1 MTGAKPRIKIAIDAM
16 GGDYAPGEIVKGA
29 VAAAEKDDN
38 IEVILVGPTNT
49 VAAEL
54 AKYDISRLPIRY
66 VNSDDFIQEEE
77 HPALAVRRKPNSSIA
92 VAIKMVKARE
102 VDALVAATATG
113 AIVISAIQFLGMID
127 GIDRPV
133 LGGPLTSIAPNTVI
147 MDLGVNVDC
156 KPEHLLNFAI
166 IGSVYA
172 RLFLNIAN
180 PTVALLNIGKEEGK
194 GNKLARETYPL
205 LQKSGLNFIG
215 NVEGNGIFTG
225 RANVIVCDA
234 FVGNTLFKFMEG
246 GAEMI
251 GNYFKSKAKSYP
263 MLSHLLKG
271 KVKDL
276 VASLAL
282 PDSAGGGLIW
292 GVDGIVMKMHGHSRA
307 PDVTIKIAQAK
318 MVVERDV
325 VSCLKSELAKIRKHI
340 NL

>member
-1 MTGAKPRIKIAIDAM
+1 MTEANQRIRIAIDAM

-29 VAAAEKDDN
+29 VAAAEKGDV
-38 IEVILVGPTNT
+38 EVILVGPMDT
-49 VAAEL
+49 VEAEL
-54 AKYDISRLPIRY
+54 AKYDISRLPIRC
-66 VNSDDFIQEEE
+66 VNSDDFIKEEE

-92 VAIKMVKARE
+92 VAIKMVKAGGA
-102 VDALVAATATG
+102 DALVAATATG
-113 AIVISAIQFLGMID
+113 AIVTSAIQFLGMVD

-133 LGGPLTSIAPNTVI
+133 LGGPLSSIAPNTVI

-194 GNKLARETYPL
+194 GNQLTRKTYPL

-215 NVEGNGIFTG
+215 NVEGNGILTG
-225 RANVIVCDA
+225 QANVIVCDA
-234 FVGNTLFKFMEG
+234 FVGNTIFKFMES
-246 GAEMI
+246 GAGVI
-251 GNYFKSKAKSYP
+251 GNYFESKAKSYP

-276 VASLAL
+276 VASLSL
-282 PDSAGGGLIW
+282 PDSAGSGLIW
-292 GVDGIVMKMHGHSRA
+292 GVDGIVMKIHGHSRA

-318 MVVERDV
+318 MAVERDV
-325 VSCLKSELAKIRKHI
+325 VSCLKSELVKIRKHI

>member
-29 VAAAEKDDN
+29 VTAAEKED

-54 AKYDISRLPIRY
+54 AKYDISRLPIRC
-66 VNSDDFIQEEE
+66 VNADDFIQEEE

-92 VAIKMVKARE
+92 VAIKMVKTRE
-102 VDALVAATATG
+102 ADALVAATATG

-133 LGGPLTSIAPNTVI
+133 LGGPLSSIAPNTVI

-172 RLFLNIAN
+172 RLFMNIAN

-215 NVEGNGIFTG
+215 NVEGNGIFAG
-225 RANVIVCDA
+225 QANVIVCDA